1 MTKRLAITAITMF
14 AIMMGISAIAPA
26 MADKATAPGHNKI
39 DICHFDDEE
48 MQYVLISIPEKAVS
62 AHEKNH
68 DMDIIPAPED
78 GCPVIEP
85 EPVDTDSDGLT
96 DDEEVLL
103 GTDPL
108 VADTDS
114 DGLIDGDE
122 VNTYGTDPLVA
133 DTDSDGLIDGD
144 EVNTYGT
151 DPLDSD
157 TDDGGVSDGQE
168 VNVDGTNPLDALDD
182 LVLITP

>member
-1 MTKRLAITAITMF
+1 MTKLAITAIAMF

-48 MQYVLISIPEKAVS
+48 MQYVLISIPEKAVA

-78 GCPVIEP
+78 GCPIIEP
-85 EPVDTDSDGLT
+85 EPVDSDNDGLT
-96 DDEEVLL
+96 DDEEILL

-108 VADTDS
+108 NPDTDNGGVF
-114 DGLIDGDE
+114 DGQE
-122 VNTYGTDPLVA
+122 VN
-133 DTDSDGLIDGD
+133 ID
-144 EVNTYGT
+144 GT
-151 DPLDSD
+151 DPLDS
-157 TDDGGVSDGQE
+157 S
-168 VNVDGTNPLDALDD
+168 DD
-182 LVLITP
+182 LVIITP

>member
-1 MTKRLAITAITMF
+1 MTKKLAITAIAMF
-14 AIMMGISAIAPA
+14 AIVMGISSIAPA

-68 DMDIIPAPED
+68 TMDIIPAPED
-78 GCPVIEP
+78 GCPVVES
-85 EPVDTDSDGLT
+85 EPVDTDNDGLT
-96 DDEEVLL
+96 DDEEAVL

-114 DGLIDGDE
+114 DGLSDGDE
-122 VNTYGTDPLVA
+122 VNTYGTDPLNP
-133 DTDSDGLIDGD
+133 DTDA
-144 EVNTYGT
+144 
-151 DPLDSD
+151 
-157 TDDGGVSDGQE
+157 GGVSDGQE
-168 VNVDGTNPLDALDD
+168 VNIDGTDPLDALDD
-182 LVLITP
+182 LVVTP

>member
-1 MTKRLAITAITMF
+1 MRNSIIVFLMTKRLAITAIAMF

-48 MQYVLISIPEKAVS
+48 LQYVLISIPEKAVR
-62 AHEKNH
+62 AHDKNH

-85 EPVDTDSDGLT
+85 EPVDTDEDGLT
-96 DDEEVLL
+96 DDEEIVL

-114 DGLIDGDE
+114 DGLSDGDE
-122 VNTYGTDPLVA
+122 VNIHSTNPLDP
-133 DTDSDGLIDGD
+133 DTDA
-144 EVNTYGT
+144 
-151 DPLDSD
+151 
-157 TDDGGVSDGQE
+157 GGISDGQE
-168 VNVDGTNPLDALDD
+168 VNVDGTDPLDGLDD
-182 LVLITP
+182 LVIISP

>member
-26 MADKATAPGHNKI
+26 MADKDTAPGHNKI

-48 MQYVLISIPEKAVS
+48 IKYVLISIPEKAVR

-68 DMDIIPAPED
+68 DMDIIPAPEG

-85 EPVDTDSDGLT
+85 EPVDTDADGLT
-96 DDEEVLL
+96 DDEEIVL

-108 VADTDS
+108 LADTDS
-114 DGLIDGDE
+114 DGLSDGDE
-122 VNTYGTDPLVA
+122 VNTYSTDPLNP
-133 DTDSDGLIDGD
+133 DTDA
-144 EVNTYGT
+144 
-151 DPLDSD
+151 
-157 TDDGGVSDGQE
+157 GGIFDGQE
-168 VNVDGTNPLDALDD
+168 VIDGTDPLDALDD
-182 LVLITP
+182 LVIITP